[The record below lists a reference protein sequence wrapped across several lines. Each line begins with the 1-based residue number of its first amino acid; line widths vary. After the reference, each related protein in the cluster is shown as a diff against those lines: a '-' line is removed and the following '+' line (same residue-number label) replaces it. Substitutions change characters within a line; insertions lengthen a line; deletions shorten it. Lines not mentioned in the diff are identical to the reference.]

1 MIYFSDGSRVGEY
14 MLCHGET
21 TAADNKDLTITCE
34 DTTDLLTAT
43 LYGVIV
49 SIDDIDAQ
57 TVTYSARIAIEK
69 AAKPAFDM
77 TVTSATITNLG
88 NGKLHAAVNVDFDGS
103 NLVGT
108 FNAANVVLNGQC
120 FTKAAIY
127 ENGDESGIAM
137 TAFSNVAGTISAFT
151 FDRTN
156 AVIEFDITPANASEV
171 YKYGSTTVTFEL
183 TWTDAYTDTTSLS
196 SGSVSGSPIFAGGYI
211 NGQYPDFSI
220 TVQSVNITRPTLGKV
235 HAVATLGFAGSGL
248 KGSFSVSGVTV
259 GGTVLTKANVFAA
272 GGESGATATTI
283 NNVACTA
290 SNITQNLSLGTVE
303 FDITPSNVAD
313 IQKFNSVTFNATI
326 TFANA
331 WTNNTLKKSGSA
343 NGAGTWSG
351 GYLQPEM
358 DMSTANTFA
367 VVLPTDSGYD
377 ETEISIESGYI
388 TEEIASAMQTLL
400 DRTGIQMAFPLPT
413 GTCNALQDGVTP
425 ISSAYTLSFDKAEVT
440 QGDSGKFIFV
450 GLAMSVGSF
459 ADVEEWTMVNIT
471 QTPTTAYLY
480 TDAAHT
486 VRAGLYNASKRW
498 TPLPGANIPS
508 VVNP

>member
-1 MIYFSDGSRVGEY
+1 M
-14 MLCHGET
+14 
-21 TAADNKDLTITCE
+21 
-34 DTTDLLTAT
+34 
-43 LYGVIV
+43 
-49 SIDDIDAQ
+49 
-57 TVTYSARIAIEK
+57 TYSAKLEIKKETR
-69 AAKPAFDM
+69 PAF
-77 TVTSATITNLG
+77 ALQITNVTKTATTQ
-88 NGKLHAAVNVDFDGS
+88 GKLHITVETSFAGN

-108 FNAANVVLNGQC
+108 FSA
-120 FTKAAIY
+120 
-127 ENGDESGIAM
+127 
-137 TAFSNVAGTISAFT
+137 SNVT
-151 FDRTN
+151 
-156 AVIEFDITPANASEV
+156 
-171 YKYGSTTVTFEL
+171 L
-183 TWTDAYTDTTSLS
+183 
-196 SGSVSGSPIFAGGYI
+196 SGS
-211 NGQYPDFSI
+211 
-220 TVQSVNITRPTLGKV
+220 GKSKV
-235 HAVATLGFAGSGL
+235 M
-248 KGSFSVSGVTV
+248 
-259 GGTVLTKANVFAA
+259 VFIK
-272 GGESGATATTI
+272 GGEEGAPTSDFEDIAATVSDFTI
-283 NNVACTA
+283 NKTTGV
-290 SNITQNLSLGTVE
+290 ID
-303 FDITPSNVAD
+303 FDITPSNV
-313 IQKFNSVTFNATI
+313 QSMHVYEGVFI
-326 TFANA
+326 TFQIDWEDAFTDETSMSSSYA
-331 WTNNTLKKSGSA
+331 SSSSG
-343 NGAGTWSG
+343 WSG

>member
-1 MIYFSDGSRVGEY
+1 MAKQNFLAGGYYGKLGATVGQRWKNQRTIRTYVVPENPRTPKQMANRNKFSASVPFAQKGMSMNYRSPVFTSETTTEWALRMSSAKYAMDLGLSDVAAIPVVPRGFTSAYTITEITLESVIDATHARLSLVGTLPAGSKSYSLMIYFADGTRTGEY
-14 MLCHGET
+14 MLCEGVSDAT
-21 TAADNKDLTITCE
+21 DNTILTVTCE
-34 DTTDLLTAT
+34 DAASLQSAT
-43 LYGVIV
+43 IYGVIV
-49 SIDDIDAQ
+49 SKDDIDAQ
-57 TVTYSARIAIEK
+57 TVTYSAKLEIKKESRPPFALQITK
-69 AAKPAFDM
+69 
-77 TVTSATITNLG
+77 VTKTATTQ
-88 NGKLHAAVNVDFDGS
+88 GKLHITVETSFAGN

-108 FNAANVVLNGQC
+108 FSASNATLSGSGKSKVMVFINGGEQGAPTSD
-120 FTKAAIY
+120 FEDIAA
-127 ENGDESGIAM
+127 
-137 TAFSNVAGTISAFT
+137 TISDFT
-151 FDRTN
+151 INKTTG
-156 AVIEFDITPANASEV
+156 VIDFDITPANVQSIHV
-171 YKYGSTTVTFEL
+171 YEGVFVTFQINWEN
-183 TWTDAYTDTTSLS
+183 AYTDETSMSSSYASSS
-196 SGSVSGSPIFAGGYI
+196 SG
-211 NGQYPDFSI
+211 
-220 TVQSVNITRPTLGKV
+220 
-235 HAVATLGFAGSGL
+235 
-248 KGSFSVSGVTV
+248 
-259 GGTVLTKANVFAA
+259 
-272 GGESGATATTI
+272 
-283 NNVACTA
+283 
-290 SNITQNLSLGTVE
+290 
-303 FDITPSNVAD
+303 
-313 IQKFNSVTFNATI
+313 
-326 TFANA
+326 
-331 WTNNTLKKSGSA
+331 
-343 NGAGTWSG
+343 WSG

-358 DMSTANTFA
+358 DMTTANTFA

-425 ISSAYTLSFDKAEVT
+425 ISSAYTLSFDKAEVA